1 MNKQPEITAATRQR
15 LIDAFWTVYGQ
26 KRIEQIRVKE
36 IAQLAHCHRGTFY
49 EYFNDIYDLLNQEEN
64 EIIIQLEEMLSVR
77 LQGSQE
83 EDGLKNIAEFYL
95 KNGKR
100 LNLLIGTGGY
110 NAFLI
115 RFKKALYPLFRTA
128 NSVADTKRSAIIY
141 EFGINGLLMAFH
153 AWYEHQ
159 DRMAI
164 EDLLILLRLMIER
177 GIPSAMM
184 Y

>member
-1 MNKQPEITAATRQR
+1 MRFGQCMGKSGLNKSVLRKLLNLHIAT
-15 LIDAFWTVYGQ
+15 
-26 KRIEQIRVKE
+26 E
-36 IAQLAHCHRGTFY
+36 AHSMSISTT
-49 EYFNDIYDLLNQEEN
+49 IYDLLNQEEN